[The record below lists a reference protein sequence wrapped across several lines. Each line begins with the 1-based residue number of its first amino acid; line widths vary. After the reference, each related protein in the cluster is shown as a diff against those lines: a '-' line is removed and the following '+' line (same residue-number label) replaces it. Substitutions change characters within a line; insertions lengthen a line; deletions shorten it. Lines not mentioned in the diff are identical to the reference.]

1 MTKGNSLYA
10 KLTRDLIPQ
19 YCKRI
24 ISDDETIQML
34 LSMLYQHTGIDYGNK
49 TKAYSEGYDEGFADG
64 IKKRNDTIAVAE
76 NNGYQRG
83 YAEGRKVE
91 HDHAFSLGENAGYE
105 RRKRH
110 VQVSEEHFYA
120 KGHNEGYQKG
130 KAEGVAI
137 GIKVKDEAL
146 NEYRKDGYNEG
157 LKEGQ
162 FRHELALDIKWKEG
176 YQVGKNEKAQAYHD
190 GYSEGKQAG
199 TKDAKKLMAV
209 VDLKY
214 PRTKLPNE
222 VVKYSEKDMDVTY
235 DKGYRDGFTKGGEI
249 KDLAYIEGH
258 RKGIEDGTKGKE
270 KFATDRAEESYKKG
284 HSQGI
289 KDAWQKFDQGTTWD
303 DGYEQGKRDAD
314 AKHQV
319 LTAKAERQAHDAGFA
334 DGYGKGKQQGKQQ
347 GKKEVVDF
355 INNMK
360 VSQ

>member
-1 MTKGNSLYA
+1 MTRGNSLYA

-49 TKAYSEGYDEGFADG
+49 TKAYSEGYETGRVETRRAYEGKRYTEAEMDKHG
-64 IKKRNDTIAVAE
+64 QYKYQEGYKAGTAVKQGELIEELYEAVGTITASQWNKNIKQATIA
-76 NNGYQRG
+76 
-83 YAEGRKVE
+83 
-91 HDHAFSLGENAGYE
+91 
-105 RRKRH
+105 
-110 VQVSEEHFYA
+110 
-120 KGHNEGYQKG
+120 
-130 KAEGVAI
+130 
-137 GIKVKDEAL
+137 
-146 NEYRKDGYNEG
+146 
-157 LKEGQ
+157 GQ
-162 FRHELALDIKWKEG
+162 DI
-176 YQVGKNEKAQAYHD
+176 Y
-190 GYSEGKQAG
+190 
-199 TKDAKKLMAV
+199 L
-209 VDLKY
+209 
-214 PRTKLPNE
+214 
-222 VVKYSEKDMDVTY
+222 EKDIDAAY
-235 DKGYRDGFTKGGEI
+235 DKGYLKGCQEAEEKCAAQRQLRYQQGYDQGI
-249 KDLAYIEGH
+249 KDSWNKLTGATGYTQGYE
-258 RKGIEDGTKGKE
+258 KGIEEGAKGKE